1 MAGAS
6 ASTVEPVTAP
16 ADDDVQQAAPR
27 RSRTAILRRRLGAL
41 ASPTSPALVYAGVLL
56 IVVAFA
62 VIAYTWS
69 RVAGTAIVVL
79 QLPYVVSGGFAA
91 VALLVIGALLVHL
104 GAKRRDA
111 YLRDRR
117 LEQLAATLDALAGDS
132 NGGVER
138 DDTAL

>member
-6 ASTVEPVTAP
+6 ASTVEPMTAP
-16 ADDDVQQAAPR
+16 VDDGVDQTTPR
-27 RSRTAILRRRLGAL
+27 RSRMASVRRRLGPM
-41 ASPTSPALVYAGVLL
+41 ASPTSPALVYLGVLL
-56 IVVAFA
+56 IVLAFA

-91 VALLVIGALLVHL
+91 VALLVIGALFVHL

-117 LEQLAATLDALAGDS
+117 LEQLAATLDALSTEA
-132 NGGVER
+132 
-138 DDTAL
+138 DDTRSEQ